1 MISKVTDYII
11 SYLREENL
19 TAVQVAR
26 ETGIAKQKLT
36 EGYVH
41 PLDADEF
48 LRLCVYLHLRPED
61 ISRAIREKE
70 NE

>member
-11 SYLREENL
+11 SYLKEENL

-26 ETGIAKQKLT
+26 ETGIAKQK
-36 EGYVH
+36 
-41 PLDADEF
+41 LDADEF

>member
-11 SYLREENL
+11 SYLKEENL
-19 TAVQVAR
+19 TAEQVAK
-26 ETGIAKQKLT
+26 ETGIAKQKLS

-48 LRLCVYLHLRPED
+48 LRLCVYLRLKPED
-61 ISRAIREKE
+61 ISRSIRKNTDE
-70 NE
+70 